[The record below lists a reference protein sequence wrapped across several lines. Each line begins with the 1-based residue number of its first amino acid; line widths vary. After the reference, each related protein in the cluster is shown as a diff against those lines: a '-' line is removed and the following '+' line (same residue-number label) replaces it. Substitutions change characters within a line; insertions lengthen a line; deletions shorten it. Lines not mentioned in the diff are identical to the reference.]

1 MHAGLDRLRR
11 QLHHGVVTGIT
22 PPHQH
27 RARLGYMR
35 KCYLGLYVA
44 LLCGKNRYIFRPGT
58 GCLSLRPKRNVG
70 GARRRK
76 LCMPIHQAV

>member
-1 MHAGLDRLRR
+1 
-11 QLHHGVVTGIT
+11 
-22 PPHQH
+22 
-27 RARLGYMR
+27 MR

-44 LLCGKNRYIFRPGT
+44 LLCRKYRYIFRPGT